1 MTEKAV
7 RWERGAGDLDGIAV
21 VVLDAADAADEILL
35 LGLFFGGVRGRTA
48 EEEGHEVWVG
58 CFREVAG

>member
-1 MTEKAV
+1 MLP
-7 RWERGAGDLDGIAV
+7 DLARLAADHVLAV